1 MIKGSRVWVGVTDVE
16 TYLDY
21 KFIDGTSVK
30 IKKHDE
36 ELSSDEEDVLFIK
49 WGKREPNGGLPGDLI
64 IGREERVEIT
74 REMTFNDLASTHW
87 SFPTGNIRAICQ
99 KENPYCHEGLMLLF
113 FFCLNKQYSFL
124 NKNSIL
130 VLTISINNL
139 RYNMSEN

>member
-36 ELSSDEEDVLFIK
+36 VLSSAEDELFIK
-49 WGKREPNGGLPGDLI
+49 WGKTEPNGGTPDEKHTY
-64 IGREERVEIT
+64 REDRVEIT
-74 REMTFNDLASTHW
+74 REMTFNDLASTHRLFA
-87 SFPTGNIRAICQ
+87 SGNIRAICQ

-113 FFCLNKQYSFL
+113 FFS
-124 NKNSIL
+124 
-130 VLTISINNL
+130 V
-139 RYNMSEN
+139 